1 METTTHT
8 SLRRTQGAANAP
20 AAELVNPRQGKWRI
34 RWDYR
39 AEAAPAA
46 EAAAQEEAGPAEA
59 YAMASY
65 MEAEYRHKPTAA
77 EVEATTACAAALA
90 TALAAARWEG
100 NTAAAS
106 PAEPSDE
113 ELEAMGLLL
122 TGDGPAF
129 RKAYLEAREAR
140 IQSSP
145 TAQVLEALR
154 TSRLRSAAD
163 VTDAEA
169 LALPL
174 TLPTFAQLCRRAER
188 LEKGVPLTYGGAAW
202 RTVQAHTPQAHQPPS
217 LATAALYARINP
229 QHAGTKDDP
238 IPYEQG
244 MAFTQGLYYSQYGAL
259 YLCILTTATGYPADL
274 RDLPTIVQPAG

>member
-20 AAELVNPRQGKWRI
+20 AAELVNPRQGKWRV

-39 AEAAPAA
+39 AEAAAAA
-46 EAAAQEEAGPAEA
+46 EDETTAQEAEA

-77 EVEATTACAAALA
+77 EVEATAASSAALA
-90 TALAAARWEG
+90 AAAAAARWEG
-100 NTAAAS
+100 NTAAAP

-113 ELEAMGLLL
+113 ELEAMGRLL

-129 RKAYLEAREAR
+129 SQAYRAAREAR

-154 TSRLRSAAD
+154 MGRLRSAAD

-174 TLPTFAQLCRRAER
+174 TLPTFAQLCRRGER

-217 LATAALYARINP
+217 LATAALYARISP
-229 QHAGTKDDP
+229 SHAGTKDDP

-244 MAFTQGLYYSQYGAL
+244 MAFIQGLYYSQYGAL